1 MSSPITQAIQQICD
15 EKGISFEAVI
25 ETIEAALAAAFRKD
39 FGEKNQNI
47 KVLFEPE
54 LGGSRVFDIKHVVSD
69 EFVEEAKKEMEERA
83 AAVAA
88 AIEAGLPIPDLP
100 LIPLPTPVAPGEVV
114 ASGEPT
120 AEEKYNPK
128 LHLSL
133 TEARLIKPDAEL
145 GEELKI
151 ELEIPGA
158 FGRMAAQTAKQV
170 ITQRLREAERFKLFE
185 EFKDKQGQLLVGTV
199 QRRDGRVVF
208 VDLGRVTGIMLP
220 EDQMPSEPYSPG
232 DRVKVF
238 VVSVAMSSK
247 GPEIRV
253 SRTHPDIVRTL
264 FTLEIPEVASGIV
277 LIHAI
282 AREAGSRTKVA
293 VSSTQENVDPIG
305 SCIGQRGSRIQTVI
319 AEIGGE
325 KIDIIEYNADPAAF
339 IKNALSPAQT
349 VAVDLDAEQKVAR
362 VTVAR
367 DQLSLAIGRGG
378 QNVRLAARL
387 SGWKINVVEAV
398 VEGAADTP
406 AEEAVTEGEEA
417 PSVIDEEAHA
427 ADQTASPE
435 PETQTSE
442 PPSTESSS

>member
-1 MSSPITQAIQQICD
+1 MSSPIVQAIQQICD
-15 EKGISFEAVI
+15 EKGISYDAVI

-39 FGEKNQNI
+39 FGQKNQNI
-47 KVLFEPE
+47 KVIFEAE
-54 LGGSRVFDIKHVVSD
+54 TGGSRVFDVKHVVSD
-69 EFVEEAKKEMEERA
+69 EFVETALKEMEERA

-88 AIEAGLPIPDLP
+88 AAEAGLPPP
-100 LIPLPTPVAPGEVV
+100 TEVVAPAVLPTVAPGEVV

-120 AEEKYNPK
+120 EEEKYNPK
-128 LHLSL
+128 LHVSL
-133 TEARLIKPDAEL
+133 TEARALKPDSAL

-199 QRRDGRVVF
+199 QRRDARVVF
-208 VDLGRVTGIMLP
+208 VDLGRVTGMMLL
-220 EDQMPSEPYSPG
+220 EDQMPNEPYNPG

-238 VVSVAMSSK
+238 VVSVAMSAK

-253 SRTHPDIVRTL
+253 SRAHPDIVRTL
-264 FTLEIPEVASGIV
+264 FTLEIPEVASGAV
-277 LIHAI
+277 LVHAI

-325 KIDIIEYNADPAAF
+325 KIDIIEWNEDPSTF
-339 IKNALSPAQT
+339 IRNALSPAQ
-349 VAVDLDAEQKVAR
+349 VAAVELDPDSKVATVR
-362 VTVAR
+362 VVR

-387 SGWKINVVEAV
+387 SGWKINVVEAEV
-398 VEGAADTP
+398 VGGEVAPEAESGESPVASEDPVVTESATDSAP
-406 AEEAVTEGEEA
+406 AEE
-417 PSVIDEEAHA
+417 
-427 ADQTASPE
+427 TATKE
-435 PETQTSE
+435 DIINE
-442 PPSTESSS
+442 